1 METKKEWFV
10 VYDKKEV
17 IEKFYRVYAA
27 KRFAKI
33 NNKHYFHLLDVMSED
48 VWNYEKEKNE

>member
-17 IEKFYRVYAA
+17 VEKFYRVYAA

-33 NNKHYFHLLDVMSED
+33 NNKHYFRLLEVMSED